1 MMEYVVE
8 TKHIMLM
15 AVGNPTVE
23 DDGIG
28 PYCLE
33 RLLEWF
39 EFPADLRC
47 VDEGDLGLSIL
58 ADLDEVRELIVLD
71 AAKDT
76 GHPPATVLI
85 MTPEE
90 LAANAVLHTA
100 HDMALVD
107 VLRTA
112 NLMDKAPERTIVV
125 GMQVASL
132 REWVLQLT
140 PEIEAAAPVMCAA
153 ALDQLRRRGVTFAAK
168 TNADIPAELFDALEN
183 FAPQTF
189 EC

>member
-1 MMEYVVE
+1 MTE

-33 RLLEWF
+33 RLLQWF
-39 EFPADLRC
+39 EFPPDLRC
-47 VDEGDLGLSIL
+47 VDEGDLGPAIL
-58 ADLDEVRELIVLD
+58 ADLIEVRELIVID

-76 GHPPATVLI
+76 GHPAGTVLI

-90 LAANAVLHTA
+90 MAANAVLHTA
-100 HDMALVD
+100 HDMALID
-107 VLRTA
+107 VLRMAMLT
-112 NLMDKAPERTIVV
+112 DKAPERTIVV

-132 REWVLQLT
+132 REWEMQLT
-140 PEIEAAAPVMCAA
+140 PEVQAAAPIMCAA
-153 ALDQLRRRGVTFAAK
+153 ALDQLRQRGVDFTPK
-168 TNADIPAELFDALEN
+168 PDADIPAELFDALAN
-183 FAPQTF
+183 FAPQKSS
-189 EC
+189 E

>member
-1 MMEYVVE
+1 MEYMTE
-8 TKHIMLM
+8 TKHIMLL

-33 RLLEWF
+33 RLLDWF

-47 VDEGDLGLSIL
+47 VDGGDLGLSIL
-58 ADLDEVRELIVLD
+58 AELEDVRELIVLD

-107 VLRTA
+107 VLHAAELTDR
-112 NLMDKAPERTIVV
+112 APERTIVI

-132 REWVLQLT
+132 REWEMQLT
-140 PEIEAAAPVMCAA
+140 PDVQAAAPVMCAA
-153 ALDQLRRRGVTFAAK
+153 ALDQLRQRGVTFAPK
-168 TNADIPAELFDALEN
+168 LDADIPPELFDALEN
-183 FAPQTF
+183 FVPQVS
-189 EC
+189 ESA